1 MVGCVDVAAAAKR
14 ADLAL
19 VKVSASPMSVA
30 PGGSVRVADT
40 VRNRGAAK
48 ARPTRL
54 AYFLSKDARRG
65 GADLRLSGQR
75 KLKAV
80 RARTRAKGAR
90 RLVVPASTPAGA
102 YRLIACADATR
113 KVKERNE
120 RNNCRA
126 ARGTFRVTGFAGPE
140 ATLPAPAGSSPPS
153 VAPGPGPSPAT
164 SFPLT
169 PNPLTVSQTLA
180 AERSVTQKM
189 YGGFEN
195 SMSVTAADGTEYTLT
210 LPQNALLSAQDV
222 TMTPVTAVAR
232 APAGQGTGRRRAAR
246 AARPPAPEAR
256 RPDDRGA
263 AGGRAAGADRLPL
276 PPGRPRLPPVPARSR
291 AHA

>member
-1 MVGCVDVAAAAKR
+1 MKRVAGLVAGLLAMVGCVDVAAAAAAKR
-14 ADLAL
+14 ADLAV

-48 ARPTRL
+48 ARATRL

-80 RARTRAKGAR
+80 RARARAKGAR

-102 YRLIACADATR
+102 YRLIACADAAR

-126 ARGTFRVTGFAGPE
+126 AAGVFRVTGDARPRGAG
-140 ATLPAPAGSSPPS
+140 APR
-153 VAPGPGPSPAT
+153 
-164 SFPLT
+164 
-169 PNPLTVSQTLA
+169 A
-180 AERSVTQKM
+180 A
-189 YGGFEN
+189 
-195 SMSVTAADGTEYTLT
+195 A
-210 LPQNALLSAQDV
+210 
-222 TMTPVTAVAR
+222 
-232 APAGQGTGRRRAAR
+232 RRRPR
-246 AARPPAPEAR
+246 HGVRHDPARP
-256 RPDDRGA
+256 
-263 AGGRAAGADRLPL
+263 RAS
-276 PPGRPRLPPVPARSR
+276 RSR
-291 AHA
+291 SRRTRCR